1 MKNQHKLNSNEIN
14 EKIDAVINIGNS
26 LVFKKFDINEFE
38 KFKKTT
44 NQIVNAVLLQKP
56 NDIQLKTCELIIK
69 TNIEDFRL
77 NIIRR
82 IFAPYAETG
91 IIGFPNNSKNQMIR
105 RFCLNINSK
114 LPILKTKKPQTF
126 PF

>member
-1 MKNQHKLNSNEIN
+1 MENQHKINSDEIN
-14 EKIDAVINIGNS
+14 QKIDTVIDIGNN
-26 LVFKKFDINEFE
+26 LVFRKFDIAEFE
-38 KFKKTT
+38 KFKKLTE
-44 NQIVNAVLLQKP
+44 QIVKAVLLQKP

-114 LPILKTKKPQTF
+114 LSILITKNS
-126 PF
+126 